1 MKKMISLLLAVLL
14 VGVLFA
20 GCTGPGAAPSSNGDV
35 SDPVDLLPAEDET
48 PDDEPADVPANDNV
62 SSTGSPVADS
72 YTAYLDAKNVL
83 ITRITEGLSN
93 NPETAFSAL
102 SLLGVTMADLAL
114 MPVAL
119 FGLGQVSMEAGLAF
133 FGATGVTYSENG
145 HSYSVSYANSE
156 GVKYEFAG
164 TYDPAA
170 DALVCTAK
178 TDGVESIYS
187 EYRKTSFG
195 YVGQYYFINDDGTTS
210 LYQLAVKGEDGTLG
224 VSTVSGQPAAL
235 TGGES
240 VDFPKACTEW
250 YSIEGNN
257 ITGVTSDGTQL
268 DFEYTPS
275 ATE

>member
-14 VGVLFA
+14 LGVLFA
-20 GCTGPGAAPSSNGDV
+20 GCGGPGAAPSSNDDV
-35 SDPVDLLPAEDET
+35 SDPVDLLPEEDET
-48 PDDEPADVPANDNV
+48 PDDEPADVPAGD
-62 SSTGSPVADS
+62 SASGTGSGVADS
-72 YTAYLDAKNVL
+72 YTAYLDAKNL
-83 ITRITEGLSN
+83 MISRLADGLSN

-133 FGATGVTYSENG
+133 FGATDVTYSENG
-145 HSYSVSYANSE
+145 NSYTVSYADKE
-156 GVKYEFAG
+156 GIQYDFTG
-164 TYDPAA
+164 TYDAAA

-178 TDGVESIYS
+178 TNGVESIYS

-195 YVGQYYFINDDGTTS
+195 YVGQYYFINDDDTTS

-240 VDFPKACTEW
+240 VDFPKACAEW
-250 YSIEGNN
+250 YSINGNI